1 MRKTHDYIGEVSGP
15 ALEDISGINGT
26 PYIKAADGEVTVNC
40 TGFTSWDDL
49 SVIES
54 VKTADG
60 TERVTTLLKLNT
72 IPIPKGMSVGFG
84 FVAVSIKLSAGAG
97 LYHRAD
103 GFGV

>member
-1 MRKTHDYIGEVSGP
+1 MKRGQDYIGEVSGP

-40 TGFTSWDDL
+40 TGFTSWDDT

-60 TERVTTLLKLNT
+60 TERVATLLNLNT
-72 IPIPKGMSVGFG
+72 IPIKAGFTVGFG
-84 FVAVSIKLSAGAG
+84 FVATKIKLSAGAG
-97 LYHRAD
+97 LYHRAES
-103 GFGV
+103 FGV